1 MVWVWFGDGWTQ
13 WIKWVRLCQR
23 GIHLLVF
30 LCAGKAV
37 GVRKMEASRVVL
49 VVAGLKKA
57 QASRVSNEK
66 EFFFLV
72 GRECKKDGFLA
83 FLYFFLSLPLF
94 VCGIITYL

>member
-1 MVWVWFGDGWTQ
+1 
-13 WIKWVRLCQR
+13 VRLCQR

-66 EFFFLV
+66 EFFF
-72 GRECKKDGFLA
+72 
-83 FLYFFLSLPLF
+83 
-94 VCGIITYL
+94 